1 MKNEQ
6 ININEKRLEI
16 IENCLISRLP
26 GFETNKVLKEN
37 NLQELQEGEK
47 DCYDVVFNCNIGKSV
62 RDKIIAGC
70 LLQGLSRTDANLE
83 IINNNFRRMDE
94 TESEQYDDYLS
105 RVRYFGTGI
114 FSKIKKEKILPSREN
129 IITNSIK
136 NALPTSSV
144 NQQLSKN
151 GYKILSGSEDELYR
165 KKYNE
170 YHHKRQT
177 IIRECYEKEITIPQV
192 NKILLKNNQATL
204 SFVEE
209 MEFQK
214 EREKIQRKHRENL
227 IKECLEERLNF
238 HQINLILN
246 SNCFERLSEQEYENI
261 KAFVSENKKNGP
273 KKTIELS
280 AQFRKLYRN
289 ATKKYH
295 PDRYNDQIKKE
306 RATLRMKEINQAKE
320 KNDYFLLKN
329 LIQEFEEQDKREVS
343 E

>member
-1 MKNEQ
+1 MNKEQ

-16 IENCLISRLP
+16 IENCLISRLS

-37 NLQELQEGEK
+37 NLQELQQGEQ

-94 TESEQYDDYLS
+94 AESEKYDDYLS
-105 RVRYFGTGI
+105 RVRYFGIGI
-114 FSKIKKEKILPSREN
+114 FKKIKKEKILPSREN

-136 NALPTSSV
+136 NALSTYAV
-144 NQQLSKN
+144 NQLLTKN
-151 GYKILSGSEDELYR
+151 GFKILSNNEDELYR
-165 KKYNE
+165 KKFNE

-177 IIRECYEKEITIPQV
+177 IIRECYEKESTIPQV
-192 NKILLKNNQATL
+192 NKILLNNNQSTL

-214 EREKIQRKHRENL
+214 EREKIQQKRRENL
-227 IKECLEERLNF
+227 IKECLEENMNF

-246 SNCFERLSEQEYENI
+246 NNSFERLSEQEYDNI
-261 KAFVSENKKNGP
+261 KKFISKNNKIGT
-273 KKTIELS
+273 KKTTELS
-280 AQFRKLYRN
+280 SQFRKLYRS

-295 PDRYNDQIKKE
+295 PDKCNDKIKKE
-306 RATLRMKEINQAKE
+306 RATRRMKEINDAKE
-320 KNDYFLLKN
+320 KNDYFLLKE
-329 LIQEFEEQDKREVS
+329 LIRQFEEQDKREAS